1 MYKYDVSSSS
11 PSPLISFLSGA
22 SFCTCFEFGWTIEDR
37 KKKTLLL
44 SSIHPLSVA
53 FAFPIPAYQ
62 PLNLLIARPI
72 NPRRSPL
79 SLPYRRTT
87 RYRSIDFR
95 LQQTLKKVVAGVI
108 FQSSSRFSQG
118 SSLPSR
124 DDCYHGSARAVGTS
138 FQSHDAVRRPIS
150 A

>member
-108 FQSSSRFSQG
+108 FRRLLDFLKVLHYLLG
-118 SSLPSR
+118 TTATTV
-124 DDCYHGSARAVGTS
+124 ARG
-138 FQSHDAVRRPIS
+138 R
-150 A
+150 